1 MDSAEIKS
9 EYLNGIYGDI
19 ADLLGVEAAL
29 KVHKFYRGQNV
40 SFPVEFY
47 KKTYIFE
54 KIVSEYDGSNVKQ
67 LATKYGYSEK
77 WIRKII
83 KESKNQL
90 D

>member
-83 KESKNQL
+83 KESKNQP